1 MFAASSLRPRP
12 IVLAAIPV
20 IRETVAMPPYPALFA
35 SVAANSR
42 RPRSS
47 RCGDNDAKRSL
58 MGSESLI
65 RTKYA
70 INPQRRIRGTARFDY
85 WLTGP

>member
-1 MFAASSLRPRP
+1 
-12 IVLAAIPV
+12 V
-20 IRETVAMPPYPALFA
+20 IRETVAMPPYPALLA

-70 INPQRRIRGTARFDY
+70 INPQRRIGGQSDSII
-85 WLTGP
+85 G